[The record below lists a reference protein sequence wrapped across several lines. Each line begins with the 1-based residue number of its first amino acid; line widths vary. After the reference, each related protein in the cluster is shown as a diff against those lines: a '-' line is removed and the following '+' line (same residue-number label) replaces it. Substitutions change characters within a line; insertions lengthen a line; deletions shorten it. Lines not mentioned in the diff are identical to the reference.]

1 MTAPQRNGE
10 PAAPVR
16 RPQMADVA
24 RIAGVSVATVSRA
37 LSDSPL
43 INAKTKARIHA
54 IVRDLN
60 YSVNVAAKNLRQRT
74 NRTVAFVIPFEA
86 GSRQA
91 ISDPFLL
98 NILGN
103 VVDALT
109 ERQFEL
115 LVSRVDASNLNHIAE
130 LYQTGRVCGVI
141 LIGQW
146 HQHKEL
152 NDLAALGVP
161 LVVWGGALPGQS
173 YSTVGGDNLKGG
185 RDATERLL
193 ARGARRIAFLGDVEL
208 PEVGL
213 RYAGYVDAHRAHGLR
228 VPRSLVFQIPF
239 AAHLAQA
246 RIDAILNSKPR
257 FDAVFATSDLLAM
270 LTITALRRIGLQVP
284 ADVLVVGYDDVPLAG
299 TFNPPLTTVSQHID
313 QAGRMMVETL
323 LEVME
328 GRGKLSTLMPTDL
341 VVRDSA

>member
-1 MTAPQRNGE
+1 MKPSKRSELENAMP
-10 PAAPVR
+10 R
-16 RPQMADVA
+16 RPQMTDVA

-43 INAKTKARIHA
+43 VNETTRARIQA

-60 YSVNVAAKNLRQRT
+60 YTVNVAAKNLRRRT
-74 NRTVAFVIPFEA
+74 NRTVAFVIPFET

-115 LVSRVDASNLNHIAE
+115 LVSRVEASHLDEIAS

-152 NDLAALGVP
+152 NDLASLGVP
-161 LVVWGGALPGQS
+161 LVVWGGALPGQI
-173 YSTVGGDNLKGG
+173 YSTVGGDNIKGG
-185 RDATERLL
+185 KDATLRLID
-193 ARGARRIAFLGDVEL
+193 RGAKHIAFFGDIEL

-213 RYAGYVDAHRAHGLR
+213 RYAGYAEGLR
-228 VPRSLVFQIPF
+228 ERGMRLQRSLAFQIPF
-239 AAHLAQA
+239 AADLAQA
-246 RIDAILNSKPR
+246 RIDEILRVKPR
-257 FDAVFATSDLLAM
+257 FDAIVASSDLLAM
-270 LTITALRRIGLQVP
+270 LAITALRRIGLQVP
-284 ADVLVVGYDDVPLAG
+284 ADVLVVGYDDVPLAR
-299 TFNPPLTTVSQHID
+299 TFNPPLTTISQHIE
-313 QAGRMMVETL
+313 QAGRVMVDTL
-323 LEVME
+323 LDVID
-328 GRGKLSTLMPTDL
+328 GKASVSTILPTDL
-341 VVRDSA
+341 VVRESA